1 MHNFVGEATKCSMP
15 TEILTYATLFTLL
28 VGLIAGTVGGV
39 VGTGSS
45 IMLLPVLVWSF
56 GPKQAVPIM
65 AVAAV
70 MANLARFAAW
80 WREVD
85 WRAFLAY
92 ALPGIPA
99 AMLGAR
105 TLLQLP
111 AAAIDIGLGLF
122 FLLMIPGRHWLA
134 ARQIRFGLWQ
144 LALAGGSIGFLTGLV
159 LSTGPL
165 SVPAFAA
172 SGLTKGAL
180 LSTEAATSLLI
191 YLTKV
196 GTFRS
201 FGAMPLAIFAKGV
214 IVGSSL
220 MLGAFVG
227 KALVRRMEER
237 TFQLL
242 LDGMMLF
249 SGLFLLLAAF
259 R

>member
-1 MHNFVGEATKCSMP
+1 MS
-15 TEILTYATLFTLL
+15 YASLFTLL
-28 VGLIAGTVGGV
+28 VGLVAGVVSGV

-70 MANLARFAAW
+70 MANLARVLAW

-105 TLLQLP
+105 TLLRLP
-111 AAAIDIGLGLF
+111 SAAIDIGLGLF
-122 FLLMIPGRHWLA
+122 FLAMIPGRRWLE
-134 ARQIRFGLWQ
+134 ARRIRLSLGQ
-144 LALAGGSIGFLTGLV
+144 LGLAGAVIGFLTGLV

-165 SVPAFAA
+165 SIPAFMAY
-172 SGLTKGAL
+172 GLTKGAL
-180 LSTEAATSLLI
+180 LSTEAATSLFI
-191 YLTKV
+191 YVTKV
-196 GTFRS
+196 ATFRS
-201 FGAMPLAIFAKGV
+201 LGAMPLAIFAKGL
-214 IVGSSL
+214 IVGASL
-220 MLGAFVG
+220 MLGTFAG
-227 KALVRRMEER
+227 KALVMRMDR
-237 TFQLL
+237 GTFQLL

-249 SGLFLLLAAF
+249 SGLFLIAAAF

>member
-1 MHNFVGEATKCSMP
+1 MP
-15 TEILTYATLFTLL
+15 ADILTYASLFTLL
-28 VGLIAGTVGGV
+28 VGLAAGVVGGV

-70 MANLARFAAW
+70 MGNLARVVAW

-92 ALPGIPA
+92 GLPGVPA
-99 AMLGAR
+99 AMLGAS

-111 AAAIDIGLGLF
+111 SAAIDVGLGLF
-122 FLLMIPGRHWLA
+122 FLLMIPGRRWLE
-134 ARQIRFGLWQ
+134 ARKIRFSLWQ
-144 LALAGGSIGFLTGLV
+144 LSLAGAAIGFLTGLV

-165 SVPAFAA
+165 SIPAFLAY
-172 SGLTKGAL
+172 GLTKGAL
-180 LSTEAATSLLI
+180 LSTEAATSLFI

-196 GTFRS
+196 ATFRTL
-201 FGAMPLAIFAKGV
+201 GAMPLPIFAKGV
-214 IVGSSL
+214 IVGASL
-220 MLGAFVG
+220 MLGTFVG
-227 KALVRRMEER
+227 KALVMRMDR
-237 TFQLL
+237 ATFQLL
-242 LDGMMLF
+242 LDAMMLF
-249 SGLFLLLAAF
+249 SGLFLVAAAF

>member
-1 MHNFVGEATKCSMP
+1 MP
-15 TEILTYATLFTLL
+15 ADILTYASLFTLL
-28 VGLIAGTVGGV
+28 VGLVAGIVGGV

-70 MANLARFAAW
+70 MANLARVAVW

-92 ALPGIPA
+92 GLPGIPA
-99 AMLGAR
+99 AMLGAS

-111 AAAIDIGLGLF
+111 PAAIDIGLGLF
-122 FLLMIPGRHWLA
+122 FLLMIPGRRWLE
-134 ARQIRFGLWQ
+134 ARQIRLGLWQ
-144 LALAGGSIGFLTGLV
+144 LGLAGAAIGFLTGLV

-165 SVPAFAA
+165 SIPAFVAY
-172 SGLTKGAL
+172 GLTKGAL
-180 LSTEAATSLLI
+180 LSTEAATSLFI
-191 YLTKV
+191 YVTKV
-196 GTFRS
+196 ATFRS
-201 FGAMPLAIFAKGV
+201 LGAMPLAIFTKGV
-214 IVGSSL
+214 IVGSTL
-220 MLGAFVG
+220 MLGAVIG
-227 KALVRRMEER
+227 KALVLRMDARRFR
-237 TFQLL
+237 LL

-249 SGLFLLLAAF
+249 SGIFLLAAAF

>member
-1 MHNFVGEATKCSMP
+1 MP
-15 TEILTYATLFTLL
+15 AEILTYATLFTLL
-28 VGLIAGTVGGV
+28 VGLIAGTIGGV

-70 MANLARFAAW
+70 MANLARLAAW
-80 WREVD
+80 WREVE

-111 AAAIDIGLGLF
+111 PAVIDIGLGLF
-122 FLLMIPGRHWLA
+122 FLLMIPGRRWLE
-134 ARQIRFGLWQ
+134 ARQIKLGLWQ
-144 LALAGGSIGFLTGLV
+144 LALAGAAIGFLTGLV

-165 SVPAFAA
+165 SIPAFVAF
-172 SGLTKGAL
+172 GLTKGAL

-196 GTFRS
+196 ATFRS
-201 FGAMPLAIFAKGV
+201 LGAMPLAIFVKGV
-214 IVGSSL
+214 VVGSSL
-220 MLGAFVG
+220 MLGAFIG
-227 KALVRRMEER
+227 KALVLRMDTR
-237 TFQLL
+237 TFALL
-242 LDGMMLF
+242 LDAMMLL
-249 SGLFLLLAAF
+249 SGLFLLAAAF

>member
-1 MHNFVGEATKCSMP
+1 MAD
-15 TEILTYATLFTLL
+15 ILSYASLFTLL
-28 VGLIAGTVGGV
+28 VGLVAGVVSGV

-70 MANLARFAAW
+70 MANLARVLAW

-99 AMLGAR
+99 AMLGAS
-105 TLLQLP
+105 TLLRLP
-111 AAAIDIGLGLF
+111 AALIDIGLGLF
-122 FLLMIPGRHWLA
+122 FLAMIPGRRWLE
-134 ARQIRFGLWQ
+134 ARRIRLSLGQ
-144 LALAGGSIGFLTGLV
+144 LGLAGAVIGFLTGLV

-165 SVPAFAA
+165 SIPAFMAY
-172 SGLTKGAL
+172 GLTKGAL
-180 LSTEAATSLLI
+180 LSTEAATSLFI
-191 YLTKV
+191 YVTKV
-196 GTFRS
+196 ATFRS
-201 FGAMPLAIFAKGV
+201 LGAMPLAIFAKGL
-214 IVGSSL
+214 IVGASL
-220 MLGAFVG
+220 MLGTFAG
-227 KALVRRMEER
+227 KALVMRMDR
-237 TFQLL
+237 GTFQLL

-249 SGLFLLLAAF
+249 SGLFLIAAAF

>member
-1 MHNFVGEATKCSMP
+1 MP
-15 TEILTYATLFTLL
+15 AEILSYASLFTLL
-28 VGLIAGTVGGV
+28 VGLFAGVVGGV

-45 IMLLPVLVWSF
+45 IILLPVLVWSF

-70 MANLARFAAW
+70 MANLARVLAW

-92 ALPGIPA
+92 ALPGVPA

-122 FLLMIPGRHWLA
+122 FLLMIPGRRWLA
-134 ARQIRFGLWQ
+134 ARRIRLGLWQ
-144 LALAGGSIGFLTGLV
+144 LAGAGAAIGFLTGLV

-165 SVPAFAA
+165 SIPAFAA
-172 SGLTKGAL
+172 FGLTKGAL
-180 LSTEAATSLLI
+180 LSTEAATSLFV

-196 GTFRS
+196 ATFRT
-201 FGAMPLAIFAKGV
+201 FGAMPPAIVAKGL
-214 IVGSSL
+214 IVGASL

-227 KALVRRMEER
+227 KALVLRMEAR
-237 TFQLL
+237 TFELL
-242 LDGMMLF
+242 LDGMMLL
-249 SGLFLLLAAF
+249 SGSFLLVAAF

>member
-1 MHNFVGEATKCSMP
+1 MLA
-15 TEILTYATLFTLL
+15 EILSYASLFTLL

-70 MANLARFAAW
+70 MANLARLAAW

-122 FLLMIPGRHWLA
+122 FLLMIPGRRWLA
-134 ARQIRFGLWQ
+134 VRQIRLGLWQ
-144 LALAGGSIGFLTGLV
+144 LAVAGAAIGFLTGLV

-172 SGLTKGAL
+172 YGLSKGAL
-180 LSTEAATSLLI
+180 LSTEAATSLFI

-201 FGAMPLAIFAKGV
+201 FGAMPLAIFAKGF

-227 KALVRRMEER
+227 KALVRRMDER
-237 TFQLL
+237 TFQIL
-242 LDGMMLF
+242 LDGMLLL

>member
-1 MHNFVGEATKCSMP
+1 MP
-15 TEILTYATLFTLL
+15 AEILSYATLFTLF
-28 VGLIAGTVGGV
+28 VGLLAGVLGGV

-70 MANLARFAAW
+70 MANLARLAAW

-85 WRAFLAY
+85 WRAMLAY
-92 ALPGIPA
+92 AAPGVVG

-105 TLLQLP
+105 TLLNLP
-111 AAAIDIGLGLF
+111 VAVIDAGLGLF
-122 FLLMIPGRHWLA
+122 FLAMIPGRRWLA
-134 ARQIRFGLWQ
+134 ARRFRLGLWQ
-144 LALAGGSIGFLTGLV
+144 LALAGAAIGYLTGLV

-165 SVPAFAA
+165 SIPAFVAF
-172 SGLTKGAL
+172 GLTKGAL

-196 GTFRS
+196 ATFRS
-201 FGAMPLAIFAKGV
+201 LGAMPFEILVKGV
-214 IVGSSL
+214 VVGSSL
-220 MLGAFVG
+220 MAGAFIG
-227 KALVRRMEER
+227 KALVLRMDAG
-237 TFQLL
+237 TFVHL
-242 LDGMMLF
+242 LDAMMLI
-249 SGLFLLLAAF
+249 SGLSLLAAAF